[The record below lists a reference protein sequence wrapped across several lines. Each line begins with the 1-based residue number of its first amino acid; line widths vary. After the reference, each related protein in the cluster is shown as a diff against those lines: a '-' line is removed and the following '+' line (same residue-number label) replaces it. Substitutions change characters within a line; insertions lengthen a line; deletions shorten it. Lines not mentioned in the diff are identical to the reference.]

1 MYILPGAKPPCPDP
15 PPMLGLVPRKVTPS
29 SPFGK
34 RLVQLRLERG
44 LTQADLAELIGSN
57 QRNVSHYETV
67 AEFPPTDVLV
77 KLASVL
83 KVSTDELL
91 GLKTPKKA
99 PEPKED
105 PEERRLWKKFQ
116 AVRSLPEKDQRAV
129 IRLVNSLVSA
139 KELRRGSG
147 LARSA

>member
-1 MYILPGAKPPCPDP
+1 MYIRTDAKPLCQKST
-15 PPMLGLVPRKVTPS
+15 PMLGLVPRKVTPS

-44 LTQADLAELIGSN
+44 LTQSDLAELIEST

-67 AEFPPTDVLV
+67 AEFPPTEVLV

-83 KVSTDELL
+83 KVSTDDLL
-91 GLKTPKKA
+91 GLRTPRRA

-139 KELRRGSG
+139 KEVRRGAG